1 MTTTDRRSG
10 HLTLTTTPRDDTD
23 SAAREPGSTSSAA
36 GPSAVDPAGGG
47 PAVHPASLFAPG
59 RPAFDVTEM
68 TVGALAGEELALA
81 DEVSAQLAGVGRLG
95 VAYSGGVDSA
105 ALLALAV
112 RALGAENV
120 VALLGVS
127 PSLARRERRLA
138 HQVASVI
145 GADVVEVH
153 THEGENPDYQKNDG
167 TRCFHCK
174 NELFTRIGEDIVG
187 AHQLDA
193 VAYGENADDAT
204 RHDRPG
210 AGAATRHQVLRPLST
225 VGVTKQQVRSIA
237 RALSL
242 PVADKPA
249 APCLASRVPFGQSVT
264 PEKLRQI
271 DDLEDAVYEQGFS
284 DCRVRHH
291 GEVGR
296 IELPTDELARAM
308 EPQIR
313 AALVAA
319 GKETG
324 FSHVTIDLD
333 GIRSG
338 LFSLQ
343 ILNS

>member
-1 MTTTDRRSG
+1 MTATR
-10 HLTLTTTPRDDTD
+10 TPSPT
-23 SAAREPGSTSSAA
+23 
-36 GPSAVDPAGGG
+36 PSAIPAPSVI
-47 PAVHPASLFAPG
+47 PAPASLFHPG
-59 RPAFDVTEM
+59 RTDIDEQSM
-68 TVGALAGEELALA
+68 TPEALSGETLAHA
-81 DEVSAQLAGVGRLG
+81 DEISAQLSGIGRLG

-105 ALLALAV
+105 TLLALAV

-138 HQVASVI
+138 HRVARVI
-145 GADVVEVH
+145 GARVIEVH
-153 THEGENPDYQKNDG
+153 TREAENPEYAKNDAA
-167 TRCFHCK
+167 RCFHCK
-174 NELFTRIGEDIVG
+174 DELFTRIGDDIVG
-187 AHQLDA
+187 EHRLDA

-210 AGAATRHQVLRPLST
+210 AGAATRHRVLRPLST
-225 VGVTKQQVRSIA
+225 AGMTKQQVRDVA

-249 APCLASRVPFGQSVT
+249 APCLASRVPFGQEVS

-291 GEVGR
+291 GDVGR
-296 IELPTDELARAM
+296 IELPTDELPRAM
-308 EPQIR
+308 DPGIR
-313 AALVAA
+313 AALVQA
-319 GKETG
+319 GKEAG
-324 FSHVTIDLD
+324 FRHVTIDLD

-343 ILNS
+343 VVGKGAGAHG

>member
-1 MTTTDRRSG
+1 MTANPQHTARPFD
-10 HLTLTTTPRDDTD
+10 P
-23 SAAREPGSTSSAA
+23 SAARSSADA
-36 GPSAVDPAGGG
+36 SAPT
-47 PAVHPASLFAPG
+47 SLFHPG
-59 RPAFDVTEM
+59 HTGFEAQTMTPEAFE
-68 TVGALAGEELALA
+68 GETLALA
-81 DEVSAQLAGVGRLG
+81 DAVAAQLSTVQRLG

-105 ALLALAV
+105 TLLALAV
-112 RALGAENV
+112 RALGTENV

-138 HQVASVI
+138 HRVAAVI
-145 GADVVEVH
+145 GIDVVEVP
-153 THEGENPDYQKNDG
+153 TREGENPDYQKNDG
-167 TRCFHCK
+167 SRCFHCK
-174 NELFTRIGEDIVG
+174 DELFTRIDDDIVG
-187 AHQLDA
+187 EYHVDA

-204 RHDRPG
+204 KHDRPG
-210 AGAATRHQVLRPLST
+210 AGAATRHRVLRPLSSA
-225 VGVTKQQVRSIA
+225 GMTKQQVRDAA

-291 GEVGR
+291 GDVGR

-313 AALVAA
+313 AALTTA
-319 GKETG
+319 GKEAG
-324 FSHVTIDLD
+324 FAHVTIDLD

-343 ILNS
+343 IIGKGAAAHG

>member
-1 MTTTDRRSG
+1 MTSTR
-10 HLTLTTTPRDDTD
+10 PAP
-23 SAAREPGSTSSAA
+23 SAA
-36 GPSAVDPAGGG
+36 
-47 PAVHPASLFAPG
+47 ASLFSPG
-59 RPAFDVTEM
+59 HPGFEVTAM
-68 TVGALAGEELALA
+68 TPQALSGEALELADA
-81 DEVSAQLAGVGRLG
+81 VSTQLQGVGRLG

-105 ALLALAV
+105 TLLALAV
-112 RALGAENV
+112 RALGTEDV

-138 HQVASVI
+138 HQVAAVI
-145 GADVVEVH
+145 GVEVVEVH

-167 TRCFHCK
+167 SRCFHCK
-174 NELFTRIGEDIVG
+174 DELFTRIGDEVVD
-187 AHQLDA
+187 AQQLDA

-210 AGAATRHQVLRPLST
+210 AGAATRHRVLRPLSV
-225 VGVTKQQVRSIA
+225 VGMTKPQVRAVA
-237 RALSL
+237 RAMSL

-249 APCLASRVPFGQSVT
+249 APCLASRVPFGQQVT

-271 DDLEDAVYEQGFS
+271 DDLEDAVYQQGFS

-291 GEVGR
+291 GTVGR

-308 EPQIR
+308 EPGIR

-319 GKETG
+319 GKDTG
-324 FSHVTIDLD
+324 FQHVTIDLD

-343 ILNS
+343 VIGTGAGAHG

>member
-1 MTTTDRRSG
+1 MTTSAQTTDRTAERPQPVP
-10 HLTLTTTPRDDTD
+10 LTLGT
-23 SAAREPGSTSSAA
+23 A
-36 GPSAVDPAGGG
+36 PSA
-47 PAVHPASLFAPG
+47 PASLFSPG
-59 RPAFDVTEM
+59 HPGFEVTAM
-68 TVGALAGEELALA
+68 TPEALSGEALALA
-81 DEVSAQLAGVGRLG
+81 DAVSGELAGVGRLG

-105 ALLALAV
+105 CLLALAV
-112 RALGAENV
+112 RALGADSV

-138 HQVASVI
+138 HQVADVI
-145 GADVVEVH
+145 GARVLEVP
-153 THEGENPDYQKNDG
+153 TREGENPDYQKNDG
-167 TRCFHCK
+167 TRCYHCK
-174 NELFTRIGEDIVG
+174 DELFTRIDDDVVG
-187 AHQLDA
+187 AQQLDA

-210 AGAATRHQVLRPLST
+210 AGAATRHQVLRPLSG
-225 VGVTKQQVRSIA
+225 VGMTKSQVREVA
-237 RALSL
+237 RQLSL

-249 APCLASRVPFGQSVT
+249 APCLASRIPFGQQVT

-291 GEVGR
+291 GAVGR
-296 IELPTDELARAM
+296 IELPTEELPRAM
-308 EPQIR
+308 EPAIR
-313 AALVAA
+313 EALVAA

-324 FSHVTIDLD
+324 FQHVTLDLD

-343 ILNS
+343 ILGRGERG